1 MQNEPVSA
9 SFRTLIEKCL
19 QRASVQ
25 QESPSQNSD
34 TGISDKN
41 SFPEDPRSNQIRT
54 ESNLEV
60 IRSFLKN

>member
-19 QRASVQ
+19 QKSMTQQAAASENIDTDNPDRSSPAEASV
-25 QESPSQNSD
+25 ES
-34 TGISDKN
+34 K
-41 SFPEDPRSNQIRT
+41 IRT